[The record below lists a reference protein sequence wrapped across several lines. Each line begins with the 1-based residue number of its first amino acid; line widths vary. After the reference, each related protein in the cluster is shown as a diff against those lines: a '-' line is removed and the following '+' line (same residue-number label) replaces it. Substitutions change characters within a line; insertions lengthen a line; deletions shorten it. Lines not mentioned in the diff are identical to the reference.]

1 MGEQMKDILNYV
13 FLGAGAFI
21 LLFVIYFVEKNVLGA
36 KKLLKIQG
44 KIFIPIEIIFTAIKW
59 YKTNEILGPKNYF
72 GLFLVVNFFML
83 ALLIITDF
91 LSKNLIIYSM
101 NNIYFDKRNY
111 KYVLAIA
118 IQVCNSIFCSLG
130 TILFII
136 NDFIIKLNFMN

>member
-1 MGEQMKDILNYV
+1 MKDILNYV
-13 FLGAGAFI
+13 FLGTGAFI
-21 LLFVIYFVEKNVLGA
+21 FLF
-36 KKLLKIQG
+36 
-44 KIFIPIEIIFTAIKW
+44 
-59 YKTNEILGPKNYF
+59 
-72 GLFLVVNFFML
+72 
-83 ALLIITDF
+83 IT
-91 LSKNLIIYSM
+91 YSM

>member
-13 FLGAGAFI
+13 FLGTGAFI
-21 LLFVIYFVEKNVLGA
+21 LLFVIYFVEKNILGA
-36 KKLLKIQG
+36 KKLLMIQG
-44 KIFIPIEIIFTAIKW
+44 KICIPIEIIFTAIKW
-59 YKTNEILGPKNYF
+59 YKTNEIFGPKNYF
-72 GLFLVVNFFML
+72 GLFLVLNSFML
-83 ALLIITDF
+83 AVLIITDF

-118 IQVCNSIFCSLG
+118 LQVCNSILCVLG

>member
-1 MGEQMKDILNYV
+1 MKDILNYV
-13 FLGAGAFI
+13 FLGTGAFI
-21 LLFVIYFVEKNVLGA
+21 LLFVIYFVEKNILGA
-36 KKLLKIQG
+36 KKLLMIQG
-44 KIFIPIEIIFTAIKW
+44 KIFIPIEITFTAIKW
-59 YKTNEILGPKNYF
+59 YKTNEIFGPKNYF
-72 GLFLVVNFFML
+72 GLFLVLNSFIL